1 MFSRGLES
9 LLRENAQL
17 DIVGQ
22 ETDINHAFERIA
34 ELRPDVVIL
43 NGDQPDLEVAHI
55 LKVSPDI
62 KVIGLSLENNNLYIY
77 RASQRVTR
85 SVSDLLEAIEQN
97 LSSEID

>member
-1 MFSRGLES
+1 MFGRGLES
-9 LLRENAQL
+9 LLREDAKL

-22 ETDINHAFERIA
+22 EADIGRAFERIR

-43 NGDQPDLEVAHI
+43 DSDEPDLEVGHI

-62 KVIGLSLENNNLYIY
+62 KVIGLSLQNNNLYVY

-85 SVSDLLEAIEQN
+85 SVSDLMEAIK
-97 LSSEID
+97 